1 MEEQS
6 LIVQRTARFHT
17 LGSANSASQLWVVL
31 HGYGQLAR
39 FFLRPFVGLETG
51 KLIAAPEAL
60 SRFYTDEAH
69 TRVGATWMTREDREH
84 EVEDQV
90 AYLDR
95 LVDRLLAD
103 CGKDVT
109 VNVLGFSQGV
119 ATACRWAVRGKT
131 TFARVVLWSGTMPP
145 ELGRSEFQSAFGA
158 ADVILVH
165 GTSDNITKED
175 VYTRNQRIL
184 GECGINYLSIPFN
197 GGHQLDRLILKSV
210 MERNSNSI

>member
-1 MEEQS
+1 MEEHS

-17 LGSANSASQLWVVL
+17 LGNAGTASQLWVVL

-51 KLIAAPEAL
+51 NLIAAPEAL

-69 TRVGATWMTREDREH
+69 SRVGATWMTREDREH
-84 EVEDQV
+84 EMADQV
-90 AYLDR
+90 AYLD
-95 LVDRLLAD
+95 LLLDRLLAD
-103 CGKDVT
+103 LGKDVA
-109 VNVLGFSQGV
+109 VNVLGFSQWV

-145 ELGRSEFQSAFGA
+145 EFGRSELQSAFGA

-165 GTSDNITKED
+165 GTLDNITKED
-175 VYTRNQRIL
+175 IYMRNQRKL
-184 GECGINYLSIPFN
+184 GECGINYLSMPFN

-210 MERNSNSI
+210 MERNR